1 MKKMKKTTQLKT
13 IEAFR
18 GCPTC
23 SSCQCSGQGS
33 EGNYNNNT
41 GTPQAPAQYK

>member
-1 MKKMKKTTQLKT
+1 MKKMKKATQLKT

-18 GCPTC
+18 GCTC
-23 SSCQCSGQGS
+23 GSCQCSGSGS

-41 GTPQAPAQYK
+41 GTPQAPSYK